1 MGTTKLGLYNKALQ
15 KAGERQLASL
25 SEDVESRRLLDVV
38 WDTGG
43 VDECMSE
50 GQWNF
55 AMRAVQIDYDPS
67 VEPPFGLR
75 RAFTKP
81 VDHMLTSAFCSDEF
95 FRVPEREYVEE
106 QDFWYAELDLVFV
119 RYISNDSEYGGDIG
133 GWPAMVVNFIA
144 AHFASEIILKLT
156 GDPAKLKL
164 FINPENPKKSIR
176 GRALLEAKSRNAMGN
191 PSQKIAQGNWSSSRL
206 RGWNRRDGGNPH
218 SLIG

>member
-15 KAGERQLASL
+15 MAGERTLSSV
-25 SEDVESRRLLDVV
+25 SEDVEARRLLDVV
-38 WDTGG
+38 YDNGG
-43 VDECMSE
+43 VDECISE

-55 AMRAVQIDYDPS
+55 AMRSVKIDYDPAI
-67 VEPPFGLR
+67 EPDFGFR

-81 VDHMLTSAFCSDEF
+81 ADHILTSAFCSDEF
-95 FRVPEREYVEE
+95 FRVPEREYVDE
-106 QDFWYAELDLVFV
+106 QDFWYAELDEVYV
-119 RYISNDSEYGGDIG
+119 RYISNDSEFGGDKG
-133 GWPAMVVNFIA
+133 GWPAMFTKFVA

-156 GDPAKLKL
+156 GDPVKLKL
-164 FINPENPKKSIR
+164 FVNPDNPKKSLR
-176 GRALLEAKSRNAMGN
+176 GRALLDAKSRNAMGN